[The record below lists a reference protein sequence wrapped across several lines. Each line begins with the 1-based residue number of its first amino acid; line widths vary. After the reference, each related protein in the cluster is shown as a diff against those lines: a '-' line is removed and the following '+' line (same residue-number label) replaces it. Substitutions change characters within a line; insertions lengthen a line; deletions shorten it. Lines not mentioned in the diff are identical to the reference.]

1 MYIFERRMAYE
12 KDFFFLF
19 ALLMFSSLCLP
30 ANAFD
35 AIETGS
41 NDSFQETLLQEFERT
56 KSIRVQNM
64 LAYINDIENQ
74 LTMNGLHG
82 ESRTEYG
89 TTVIKSISGEPSG
102 QPTYGYTYLNCDGV
116 VFLYGRRRA
125 NC

>member
-1 MYIFERRMAYE
+1 
-12 KDFFFLF
+12 
-19 ALLMFSSLCLP
+19 MFSSLCLP

-74 LTMNGLHG
+74 LTTSS
-82 ESRTEYG
+82 EYTELLNED
-89 TTVIKSISGEPSG
+89 TFLRTVIIPFKECTCGKH
-102 QPTYGYTYLNCDGV
+102 
-116 VFLYGRRRA
+116 
-125 NC
+125 